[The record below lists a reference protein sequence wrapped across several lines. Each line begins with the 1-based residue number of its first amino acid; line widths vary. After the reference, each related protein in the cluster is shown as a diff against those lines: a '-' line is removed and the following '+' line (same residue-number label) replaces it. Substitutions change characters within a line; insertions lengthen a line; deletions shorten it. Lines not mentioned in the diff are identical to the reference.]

1 MADADSAEPHTMKE
15 HCTAVIVAALDTGL
29 AAREHERPAESA
41 GVAESPGAESGCD
54 APAAESRVAEPE
66 VAQLPD
72 PVD

>member
-1 MADADSAEPHTMKE
+1 M
-15 HCTAVIVAALDTGL
+15 IVAALDTGL